1 MPIIKCGSCGGKV
14 SDMAF
19 VCPHCG
25 LDVRALKAS
34 GNSCSNCG
42 NWYIDDG
49 EQCNYGPSGYP
60 CLMWTE
66 DDYYD

>member
-1 MPIIKCGSCGGKV
+1 
-14 SDMAF
+14 MAY